1 MEKISTISTAVIAF
15 SIVVGIIGAYYYNLS
30 QLGYDLYS
38 VIFFEL
44 LFIVAVLIFIFYVG
58 GKLNE

>member
-30 QLGYDLYS
+30 QLGYDL
-38 VIFFEL
+38 
-44 LFIVAVLIFIFYVG
+44 
-58 GKLNE
+58 